1 MIEFKRIETIA
12 QLPETWDELADNYF
26 QQRKFLTH
34 AEKFNPCQQRY
45 YMCFEDGEAVAAAIV
60 YSLRID
66 ILTFIKVK
74 SPLKMNIVGIP
85 CSVSSSG
92 IFGKK
97 TFVEA
102 LKTYIYQTEDGLLLL
117 LNLPEKTKDITHASG
132 LTLPTIVLSNKYTD
146 WNDYVASLRTGYRR
160 RLKQINQNNPD
171 LRFEKKDCSAFT
183 EEMHKQYLEVYDRS
197 AGKLEKLTFDFFR
210 NLPPEFILTV
220 CYEKDTV
227 IGWNLAL
234 ANENIYYFF
243 LGGIDYKRNKI
254 HNTYLRL
261 LSRLIHDGIDQN
273 AEFIELG
280 QTAETPKI
288 RMGGK
293 PETLYME
300 AYHSNGMMNG
310 LLKIGKPLL
319 EYKRK
324 LENTNALKE
333 ELR

>member
-1 MIEFKRIETIA
+1 MIEFKRMETTA
-12 QLPETWDELADNYF
+12 QLPGIWDKLAENYF
-26 QQRKFLTH
+26 QQRKFLAH
-34 AEKFNPCQQRY
+34 AGKFNPCRQRY
-45 YMCFEDGEAVAAAIV
+45 YLCFEDGEAVAAAIV

-85 CSVSSSG
+85 CSVSSPG
-92 IFGKK
+92 IFGKRA
-97 TFVEA
+97 FVEA
-102 LKTYIYQTEDGLLLL
+102 LKSYIYQTENGLVLV
-117 LNLPEKTKDITHASG
+117 LNLTEKPAENAYVSG
-132 LTLPTIVLSNKYTD
+132 STLPTIVLSNKYKD
-146 WNDYVASLRTGYRR
+146 WNDYVASLRTGYRH

-171 LRFEKKDCSAFT
+171 LRFEKKDSSGFS
-183 EEMHKQYLEVYDRS
+183 EEMYKQYLEVYDRS
-197 AGKLEKLTFDFFR
+197 DGKLEKLSFDFFR

-220 CYEKDTV
+220 CYEKDNV

-234 ANENIYYFF
+234 AHENMYYFF
-243 LGGIDYKRNKI
+243 LGGIDYKRNRI

-280 QTAETPKI
+280 QTAETPKM

-293 PETLYME
+293 PETLNME
-300 AYHSNGMMNG
+300 AYHSNGLLNG

>member
-1 MIEFKRIETIA
+1 MIEFKRIETTA
-12 QLPETWDELADNYF
+12 QLPETWDKLAENYF
-26 QQRKFLTH
+26 QRKKFLAH
-34 AEKFNPCQQRY
+34 AGKFNPCKQRY
-45 YMCFEDGEAVAAAIV
+45 YMCLEDGEAVAAAIV

-74 SPLKMNIVGIP
+74 SPLKMSVIGIP
-85 CSVSSSG
+85 CSVSSPG
-92 IFGKK
+92 IFGEK
-97 TFVEA
+97 TFVDL
-102 LKTYIYQTEDGLLLL
+102 LKKNIFSKERGLVLM
-117 LNLPEKTKDITHASG
+117 LNLTEKSTKNEYVSG
-132 LTLPTIVLSNKYTD
+132 ITLPTIVLSNKYTD

-160 RLKQINQNNPD
+160 RLKQINQDNPD

-183 EEMHKQYLEVYDRS
+183 EAMYKQYLEVYNRS
-197 AGKLEKLTFDFFR
+197 NGKLEKLTFDFFR

-220 CYEKDTV
+220 CYEKSTV

-234 ANENIYYFF
+234 TNENMYYFF
-243 LGGIDYKRNKI
+243 LGGIDYKRNRI

-261 LSRLIHDGIDQN
+261 LSRLIQDGIERN

-280 QTAETPKI
+280 QTAETPKM

-293 PETLYME
+293 PEALYME
-300 AYHSNGMMNG
+300 AYHSNGLMNG

-333 ELR
+333 KLR

>member
-1 MIEFKRIETIA
+1 MIEFKLIETTVEF
-12 QLPETWDELADNYF
+12 PKTWDKLAENYF

-34 AEKFNPCQQRY
+34 AEKFNPCRQRY
-45 YMCFEDGEAVAAAIV
+45 YICFEDGEAVAAAIV
-60 YSLRID
+60 YSIRID
-66 ILTFIKVK
+66 ILTFVKVK

-85 CSVSSSG
+85 CSVSSPG
-92 IFGKK
+92 VFGKK
-97 TFVEA
+97 AFVEA
-102 LKTYIYQTEDGLLLL
+102 LKTYIYQAEDGLLLF
-117 LNLPEKTKDITHASG
+117 LNLPEKTKDMSHASG
-132 LTLPTIVLSNKYTD
+132 YTLPTIVFSNKYVD

-171 LRFEKKDCSAFT
+171 LRLEKKKCSAFT
-183 EEMHKQYLEVYDRS
+183 EEMYKQYLEVYNRS
-197 AGKLEKLTFDFFR
+197 NGKLEKLTFDFFR

-220 CYEKDTV
+220 CYEKDTI

-234 ANENIYYFF
+234 AHENMYYFF
-243 LGGIDYKRNKI
+243 LGGIDYKRNRI
-254 HNTYLRL
+254 NNTYLRL
-261 LSRLIHDGIDQN
+261 LSGLIHDGIERK

-280 QTAETPKI
+280 QTAETPKM

-300 AYHSNGMMNG
+300 AYHSNGLMNG
-310 LLKIGKPLL
+310 LLKLGKPLL